1 MHVGEM
7 VREAAH
13 RYGDRPAIVS
23 SDETLSFVEFDRATD
38 RLGNALLATGLRPG
52 DAVGILLPNSIQGL
66 VTYYALAKAGLVRVS
81 LNTREQDSDHA
92 YKLGVVGA
100 RALIAEEGHALTA
113 DIEIRPDQVA
123 EMIGA
128 GPDQPCD
135 HPRDSNAVY
144 RFGFTGGTTGRSKA
158 VMLTMANE
166 HAEVANFLVDLLPGI
181 RPGDTMVHA
190 APVTHASGAFFLPHL
205 FRGARNVVM
214 ERFNPGAFLETLER
228 SEATATFVVPTMLS
242 LLLDE
247 SNVEDVKVN
256 LRRLCYGAAPAA
268 PSLLQRAQEI
278 FGPVLANTYGQA
290 EAPMCI
296 TCLQPED
303 HAGRFGSAG
312 KPYTLTQV
320 KIVDADDREVGPG
333 EEGEVV
339 TRGPHVMAGYLNQP
353 EETAHTLRGGW
364 LHTGDLGVA
373 DEDGFITLL
382 DRRHDMIISGGF
394 NVYPREV
401 EDVLLAHPAVKEAA
415 VVGLLDEK
423 WGERVHAVV
432 STRSSVT
439 EEELLAFAAESLA
452 GYKRPRSIEFWD
464 ELPKSGPGKILRRS
478 VRDAVRARRPGAVE
492 GTGAEDGH

>member
-7 VREAAH
+7 VREAAR
-13 RYGDRPAIVS
+13 RYGTRPAIVS
-23 SDETLSFVEFDRATD
+23 GDETLSFIDFDRATD
-38 RLGNALLATGLRPG
+38 RLGNALLERGLQAG
-52 DAVGILLPNSIQGL
+52 DVVGILLPNSVQGL
-66 VTYYALAKAGLVRVS
+66 VIYYALAKSGLVRVS

-100 RALIAEEGHALTA
+100 RALISEEGHDLDAE
-113 DIEIRPDQVA
+113 IVIRPEEVA
-123 EMIGA
+123 AMIES
-128 GPDQPCD
+128 GPDHPCD
-135 HPRDSNAVY
+135 VPRDFGAVY
-144 RFGFTGGTTGRSKA
+144 RYGFTGGTTGRSKA

-166 HAEVANFLVDLLPGI
+166 HAEVANFLVDLLPDT
-181 RPGDTMVHA
+181 RPGDTMLHA

-214 ERFNPGAFLETLER
+214 ERFEPGAFLEALER
-228 SEATATFVVPTMLS
+228 TAATATFVVPTMMS
-242 LLLDE
+242 MLLDDPG
-247 SNVEDVKVN
+247 VEDAKVS

-268 PSLLQRAQEI
+268 PSLLERAQDI

-312 KPYTLTQV
+312 KPYTLAQV
-320 KIVDADDREVGPG
+320 RIVDEDDRELDPG

-339 TRGPHVMAGYLNQP
+339 TRGPHVMAGYLHQP
-353 EETAHTLRGGW
+353 EETAKTLRGGW
-364 LHTGDLGVA
+364 LHTGDLGTA

-394 NVYPREV
+394 NVYPRAV

-415 VVGLLDEK
+415 VVGVVDER
-423 WGERVHAVV
+423 WGEKVHAVV
-432 STRSSVT
+432 STRAPVA
-439 EEELLAFAAESLA
+439 EDELLAFAADRLA
-452 GYKRPRSIEFWD
+452 GYKRPRSVEFWE

-478 VRDAVRARRPGAVE
+478 VRDEIRARQAEAASVRE
-492 GTGAEDGH
+492 GPTS